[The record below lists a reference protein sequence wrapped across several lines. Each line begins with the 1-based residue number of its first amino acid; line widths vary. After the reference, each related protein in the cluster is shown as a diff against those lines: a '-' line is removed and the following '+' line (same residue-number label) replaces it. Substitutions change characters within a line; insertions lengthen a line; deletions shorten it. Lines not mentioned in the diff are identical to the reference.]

1 MRDRLNLPEF
11 LLTHDQVLKMVSLV
25 LPCQFKRLK
34 PPEARQSRSVLL
46 NVFNENNSKLRDK
59 FFSDELLQ
67 YLWSEVFIV

>member
-34 PPEARQSRSVLL
+34 APEARQSRSVLL